1 MGHKINHCDS
11 NGTYEDERARAAVEV
26 MFQRRRQCLIA
37 GQVLISPYY
46 TQYQK
51 APTFTV
57 SCESLEH
64 HTYRKGAPL

>member
-1 MGHKINHCDS
+1 LKLLVS
-11 NGTYEDERARAAVEV
+11 
-26 MFQRRRQCLIA
+26 RRILVNNSQSTDLSQQLA
-37 GQVLISPYY
+37 KNPNN

-64 HTYRKGAPL
+64 NTYRKGAPL

>member
-1 MGHKINHCDS
+1 MPDSFEVKESRPVRLLLQHCD
-11 NGTYEDERARAAVEV
+11 
-26 MFQRRRQCLIA
+26 I
-37 GQVLISPYY
+37 

-57 SCESLEH
+57 SCESSEH